1 MANQN
6 ASVAIAA
13 SMQTAGIY
21 GQPGVV
27 YMKIVRAGNG
37 PEDWFEA
44 LVCAP
49 YEVWTNSTASMNLMR
64 CSGSIIVPIQR

>member
-1 MANQN
+1 MDSREWSN
-6 ASVAIAA
+6 
-13 SMQTAGIY
+13 
-21 GQPGVV
+21 
-27 YMKIVRAGNG
+27 MKIVRAGNG

>member
-13 SMQTAGIY
+13 SMQAASIH

-27 YMKIVRAGNG
+27 FLEIVRAGNG

-44 LVCAP
+44 MVCAP
-49 YEVWTNSTASMNLMR
+49 YESWTN
-64 CSGSIIVPIQR
+64 